1 MKQMQFN
8 KNTIAW
14 FKIAEYVSRGEKE
27 RALGVYRLLS
37 YSFNDDAVA
46 RQLEADIYFSF
57 GECDSAIV
65 LYRQAMD
72 LYQKSNRV
80 LEAVA
85 VGEHLIVMSPHD
97 MPLRR
102 DVIRLYISLDNV
114 SKIQMH
120 ICKAL
125 DDMNVAENKQ
135 SLQEFLSTL
144 RAYSDELYEYAHDY
158 LQNMSL

>member
-57 GECDSAIV
+57 SEYDSAIV

-85 VGEHLIVMSPHD
+85 VCEHLIVMCQHD
-97 MPLRR
+97 MLLRR
-102 DVIRLYISLDNV
+102 DAIRLYISLDNV

-135 SLQEFLSTL
+135 SLQELLSTL
-144 RAYSDELYEYAHDY
+144 RAYSDELYEYAHVY